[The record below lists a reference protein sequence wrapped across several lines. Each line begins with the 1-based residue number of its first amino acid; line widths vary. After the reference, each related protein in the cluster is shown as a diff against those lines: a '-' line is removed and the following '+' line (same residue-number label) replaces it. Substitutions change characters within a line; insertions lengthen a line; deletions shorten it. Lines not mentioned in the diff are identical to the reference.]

1 MKVKVLLFFVFALCF
16 SQFAFSQQTKVEVMP
31 TKTLPSPISSPDAAP
46 SETRKSGYL
55 IAPGDII
62 TTKVLGEPQFDFVAT
77 VDEDGR
83 FQVPFFT
90 QGVMAKCRTEREIRT
105 DVTQLLSKYLK
116 SPEIGVNVER
126 RSRPPVVVAG
136 ETRKQ
141 LEVDLRRRATLLDM
155 ITLAG
160 GPTKEAGGLIQV
172 FRPNPPMC
180 NDRDTAT
187 VWTADNSDGADVPM
201 RLYTYSNLK
210 SGKEESNPEIFSGD
224 LIIVRK
230 APPVY
235 VIGEVL
241 RLGEIPITE
250 SGLSLTEAIAQSGGV
265 SREAK
270 TKNITIRRLKDNS
283 KERELIAVNYDL
295 IKKGKQKDIA
305 LQADDIVE
313 VDKAKK
319 SIAQTILE
327 IATGSARGLGN
338 ALPQRI
344 LY

>member
-1 MKVKVLLFFVFALCF
+1 MKVKVLSFFVFALCF
-16 SQFAFSQQTKVEVMP
+16 SQFAFGQENT
-31 TKTLPSPISSPDAAP
+31 
-46 SETRKSGYL
+46 SETTLSKVMRDTKASETQKKGYL
-55 IAPGDII
+55 VGPGDVI

-83 FQVPFFT
+83 FQVPFFD
-90 QGVMAKCRTEREIRT
+90 QGVMAKCRTEKELRA

-116 SPEIGVNVER
+116 TPQINVSVIESK
-126 RSRPPVVVAG
+126 SRPPVVVSG

-160 GPTKEAGGLIQV
+160 GPTNDAGGMIQV

-180 NDRDTAT
+180 NDRSENTI
-187 VWTADNSDGADVPM
+187 WTAENSDGADVPM

-210 SGKEESNPEIFSGD
+210 SGKEESNPEIFPGD
-224 LIIVRK
+224 LIIVKK
-230 APPVY
+230 ALPVY
-235 VIGEVL
+235 VIGEVNKL
-241 RLGEIPITE
+241 LEIPITE
-250 SGLSLTEAIAQSGGV
+250 SGLSLTEAIAQAGGV

-283 KERELIAVNYDL
+283 KEREIIAVNYDL
-295 IKKGKQKDIA
+295 IKKGKQKDVV
-305 LQADDIVE
+305 LQPDDIIE

-327 IATGSARGLGN
+327 IATGSARTLGTSI
-338 ALPQRI
+338 PQRI

>member
-16 SQFAFSQQTKVEVMP
+16 SQLVFGQLV
-31 TKTLPSPISSPDAAP
+31 AATT
-46 SETRKSGYL
+46 EKRGYL
-55 IAPGDII
+55 LGPGDVI

-77 VDEDGR
+77 VDEDGKI
-83 FQVPFFT
+83 QVPFFDK
-90 QGVMAKCRTEREIRT
+90 GIMAKCRTEKEIRT

-116 SPEIGVNVER
+116 TPEIGLNVQR
-126 RSRPPVVVAG
+126 HSRPPVVVSG
-136 ETRKQ
+136 EIRKQ
-141 LEVDLRRRATLLDM
+141 LDVDLTRRATLLDM

-172 FRPNPPMC
+172 FRPTAPMC
-180 NDRDTAT
+180 DDRDKAT
-187 VWTADNSDGADVPM
+187 IWTAENSNGADVPM

-224 LIIVRK
+224 LIVVRK

-235 VIGEVL
+235 VIGEVMK
-241 RLGEIPITE
+241 LGEIPITE
-250 SGLSLTEAIAQSGGV
+250 SGLSLQEAIAQAGGV

-270 TKNITIRRLKDNS
+270 TKNITIHRLKDNS

-295 IKKGKQKDIA
+295 IKKGKQKDIV
-305 LQADDIVE
+305 LQADDIIE

-327 IATGSARGLGN
+327 IATGSARNLSN
-338 ALPQRI
+338 MIPQRI
-344 LY
+344 MF